1 MRRVALLFVVVFG
14 LLVFTGIVTVN
25 SLGVV
30 ERVTLVDHIR
40 GAVEAKQPGET
51 GFKPLSGEARV
62 LSGTVLRTGRDAGA
76 LLHWADGTRLEAGAE
91 TTLTVLKCQ
100 LNKRTSASL
109 RLFKL
114 DVGRILVQVMR
125 ALSASSKFE
134 VRTPTATAGVR
145 GTEFSVRVK
154 PNGSTEVLVYEGNV
168 AVESGGK
175 SLGVGQGQAVSVN
188 GTGSV
193 ANTRQLG
200 DADRTEWENSEAAK
214 GQAVQ

>member
-1 MRRVALLFVVVFG
+1 VRRAALLFVVVFG
-14 LLVFTGIVTVN
+14 LLVFTGIVTIN
-25 SLGVV
+25 SLSVV

-40 GAVEAKQPGET
+40 GTVEAKQPGET
-51 GFKPLSGEARV
+51 GFKPLSGEARI
-62 LSGTVLRTGRDAGA
+62 LSGTVLKTGRDAGA

-91 TTLTVLKCQ
+91 TTLTVLRCQ

-114 DVGRILVQVMR
+114 DVGRILVHVIQ

-145 GTEFSVRVK
+145 GTEFAVK
-154 PNGSTEVLVYEGNV
+154 VASDGSTEVLVYEGNV
-168 AVESGGK
+168 AVGSGGK
-175 SLGVGQGQAVSVN
+175 SLGVGQGHAVSVN

-193 ANTRQLG
+193 TDTHQLG
-200 DADRTEWENSEAAK
+200 DADRSEWEKSEAAK
-214 GQAVQ
+214 G